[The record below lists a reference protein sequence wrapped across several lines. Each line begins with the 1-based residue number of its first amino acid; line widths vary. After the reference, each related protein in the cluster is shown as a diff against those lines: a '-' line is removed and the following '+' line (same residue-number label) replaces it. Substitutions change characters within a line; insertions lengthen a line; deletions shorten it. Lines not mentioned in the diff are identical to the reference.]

1 MKVIGSYKNGNYKVI
16 IFEDGTKVRANNLN
30 FFRPDMPESMDI
42 KITNMCDM
50 GCKQCHEDSIPD
62 GKHGDIMNLK
72 FIETLHPYTELAI
85 GGGNPLA
92 HPDLV
97 SFLDKCKSL
106 RLIPSMTIN
115 QVHFMRDYELVKF
128 LVDSKLIYGL
138 GISLTNA
145 RDEKF
150 LDLVKQFPNAVIHV
164 IAGLASIRDLQY
176 LADRG
181 LKILLLG
188 YKQFRRGESL
198 YSKDSKIIDQKIQD
212 LKDNLGQVTSWFDV
226 VSFDNLAIKQ
236 LDPKRILTDEE
247 YDEFFMGNDGFAT
260 MYVNCVEEEF
270 AVSSTSTERYPIKDN
285 IKDMFEV
292 IRKR

>member
-1 MKVIGSYKNGNYKVI
+1 MKTIGSYKNGNYKVI
-16 IFEDGTKVRANNLN
+16 IFEDGTKVRANDLD
-30 FFRPDMPESMDI
+30 FFRADFPESMDI

-50 GCKQCHEDSIPD
+50 GCPMCHENSKPD
-62 GKHGDIMNLK
+62 GNHGNIMNLK
-72 FIETLHPYTELAI
+72 FIDSLHPYTELAI

-164 IAGLASIRDLQY
+164 IAGLVSIRDLQY
-176 LADRG
+176 LADHG

-212 LKDNLGQVTSWFDV
+212 LKDNLEQVASWFDV

-260 MYVNCVEEEF
+260 MYVDCVEEEF

-285 IKDMFEV
+285 IIDMFNV
-292 IRKR
+292 IRS